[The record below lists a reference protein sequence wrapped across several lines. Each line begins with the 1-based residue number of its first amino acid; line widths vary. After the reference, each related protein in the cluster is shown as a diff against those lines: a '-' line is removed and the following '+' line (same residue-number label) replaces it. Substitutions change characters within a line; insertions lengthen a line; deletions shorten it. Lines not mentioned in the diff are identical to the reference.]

1 LIKEN
6 IGLIFV
12 FIGIIGFLISF
23 IKLRKIKNSSEEKL
37 SLTNVAIYLV
47 ILNICLLISV
57 FSFYF
62 HLKSN

>member
-6 IGLIFV
+6 IGLIFG
-12 FIGIIGFLISF
+12 FIGILGFFLSF
-23 IKLRKIKNSSEEKL
+23 IKLRNIKNSSEEKL

-47 ILNICLLISV
+47 ILNICLLLSV